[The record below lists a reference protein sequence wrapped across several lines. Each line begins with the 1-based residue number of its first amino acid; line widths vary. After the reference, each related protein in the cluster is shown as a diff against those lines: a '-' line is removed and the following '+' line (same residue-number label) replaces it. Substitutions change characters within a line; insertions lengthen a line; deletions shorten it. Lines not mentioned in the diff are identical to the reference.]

1 MFPISE
7 TLSSTPEQSEASDKM
22 PFVIIWTALIIAVP
36 FAVLKYIR
44 YRRNLKYKR
53 EISLDVKKRL
63 ISSENYGELGKDVLS
78 AVKQTLLRN
87 CIAESVI
94 ITGFFAVVIIA
105 ELLRK
110 NDKLT
115 IMYTIGAYILV
126 LLIFAVRYIFG
137 ILRLSTTKNLIKI
150 KGFVFQKSSQEFFV
164 IYYDMPKMEY
174 RIFTQGTFIRS
185 EALAVPGNFVNLI
198 GIRKKRKVKIIRI
211 LSF

>member
-1 MFPISE
+1 
-7 TLSSTPEQSEASDKM
+7 M

-36 FAVLKYIR
+36 VAAVRYIR

-53 EISLDVKKRL
+53 EISADVKKRL
-63 ISSENYGELGKDVLS
+63 ISSENYGELGKDVLF

-87 CIAESVI
+87 SVIESLI

-105 ELLRK
+105 ELLKKTDR
-110 NDKLT
+110 LT
-115 IMYTIGAYILV
+115 IMCTIGAYIIV

-137 ILRLSTTKNLIKI
+137 ILRLSTTKKLIKI
-150 KGFVFQKSSQEFFV
+150 RGFVFRKDSNGFSV

-174 RIFTQGTFIRS
+174 RIFTQSTFIKS
-185 EALAVPGNFVNLI
+185 EELAVPGNFVNLI
-198 GIRKKRKVKIIRI
+198 GIRKSKKVKIIRI